1 MSTVVLNTP
10 RFSVTGSAVRM
21 PRVYPSAVG
30 GFPVV
35 TETQLLAVLGIPL
48 AVLGTG
54 SDIANM
60 LAHLGARRS
69 TGSWA
74 SPVAATNAREYI
86 EPGQLTS
93 EVVNTIRKSFALTV
107 TDLAAVLGV
116 ERPTIYSW
124 LKDQST
130 PSPARRQR
138 MGLVLRLADGWVS
151 ATGGVVKPLLSARTA
166 TGMEL
171 LEALKEP
178 KLWESEILAALSA
191 QAADATRTNRRSHL
205 SSLARERGVEAR
217 PTYDFDIATGR
228 PLGQEAS

>member
-1 MSTVVLNTP
+1 MLDTP
-10 RFSVTGSAVRM
+10 GFSRTGSAVRT
-21 PRVYPSAVG
+21 PRAHPSAGG

-35 TETQLLAVLGIPL
+35 SETQLLAALGIPL
-48 AVLGTG
+48 AILGTG

-60 LAHLGARRS
+60 LAHLAARRS

-74 SPVAATNAREYI
+74 STFAGTDTHEYI
-86 EPGQLTS
+86 EPGKLTS

-116 ERPTIYSW
+116 ERPTVYSW

-138 MGLVLRLADGWVS
+138 MGLVLYLADMWVS
-151 ATGGVVKPLLSARTA
+151 ASGGVVKPVLSARTA
-166 TGMEL
+166 AGMPL

-178 KLWESEILAALSA
+178 KLWEAEIVAALTS
-191 QAADATRTNRRSHL
+191 QAADVSRTARRSRL
-205 SSLARERGVEAR
+205 SSLARDRGVESR
-217 PTYDFDIATGR
+217 STYDFDIATGR
-228 PLGQEAS
+228 SLGQEEL